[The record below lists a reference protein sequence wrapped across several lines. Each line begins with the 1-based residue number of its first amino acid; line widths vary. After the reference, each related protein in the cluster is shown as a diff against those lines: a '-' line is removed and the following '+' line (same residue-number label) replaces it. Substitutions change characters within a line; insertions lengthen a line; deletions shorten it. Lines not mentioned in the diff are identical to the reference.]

1 MPGDQL
7 PAHAVTGPDRRVK
20 GNVVIKTMNGC
31 KGILLCLVGLAAG
44 AWLFPLPVASLTGDL
59 TNDPAKVVKKYLS
72 LDKRGVRLTAHPYEA
87 VKPYVAWEQE
97 EPVWER
103 FVVIRDYSVSDD
115 VTQWDIVSSTEAR
128 IPVTFQVLGI
138 VHMETATFIRA
149 PREEVLSIRIRA
161 VDNHWKMVSPVF
173 PPHVGRSRLADF
185 VKDAMLREPD
195 DDRARTLRRLRDDLV
210 NAGRS

>member
-1 MPGDQL
+1 MPNMKKETI
-7 PAHAVTGPDRRVK
+7 AGPMR
-20 GNVVIKTMNGC
+20 
-31 KGILLCLVGLAAG
+31 ILLCLVGLAVG
-44 AWLFPLPVASLTGDL
+44 TWLFPLPASSLTGDL
-59 TNDPAKVVKKYLS
+59 TNDPAKVIKKYLS
-72 LDKRGVRLTAHPYEA
+72 LDKRGVRLTAHSYEA

-115 VTQWDIVSSTEAR
+115 VTQWDIVSSTEAL

-138 VHMETATFIRA
+138 VHVETATFVPETRKE
-149 PREEVLSIRIRA
+149 RFSIRIRA
-161 VDNHWKMVSPVF
+161 VDNHWKMVSPGF

-185 VKDAMLREPD
+185 VKDVMLRESD
-195 DDRARTLRRLRDDLV
+195 ADRAETLRRLREDLV

>member
-1 MPGDQL
+1 
-7 PAHAVTGPDRRVK
+7 
-20 GNVVIKTMNGC
+20 MNGRLRF
-31 KGILLCLVGLAAG
+31 LLCLLSLAVGACLV
-44 AWLFPLPVASLTGDL
+44 PVSVLSLTNDL

-72 LDKRGVRLTAHPYEA
+72 LDKRGVRLTAHSYEA
-87 VKPYVAWEQE
+87 VLPYVAWEQE

-115 VTQWDIVSSTEAR
+115 VTQWDIVSSTEAF

-138 VHMETATFIRA
+138 VHVETATFIRA
-149 PREEVLSIRIRA
+149 PREEVLAVRIRA

-185 VKDAMLREPD
+185 VKDAMLHETN
-195 DDRARTLRRLRDDLV
+195 DDRARTLRRLREDLV